1 MSQAPFP
8 HKWRVIPPPV
18 LIVLV
23 ALSLY
28 DPSLKAMMVKHLSN
42 QIRVPSPWKTC
53 GPPERGREREVDYQL
68 VRQAAR
74 DWSLWSWAGM
84 PCPSIRV
91 SHPRQASRSCLVAPG
106 WARYLPALLAT
117 AG

>member
-53 GPPERGREREVDYQL
+53 GPPERATRARGGERGRL
-68 VRQAAR
+68 SASQA
-74 DWSLWSWAGM
+74 G
-84 PCPSIRV
+84 
-91 SHPRQASRSCLVAPG
+91 G
-106 WARYLPALLAT
+106 
-117 AG
+117 